1 MSDPTDPAKNK
12 PEASRFC
19 LFFFILALFQQTSQ
33 ALDIPAVKAEGQLT
47 MKSAESRPSQG
58 LIINW
63 DCTEWFVTRPP
74 EEMTVAGLQALVDQ
88 YVGTQV
94 SPIFFNPTSQRT
106 AYASKVRESFW
117 DKNEEVDNSLVRNT
131 RLLHEKG
138 IDPYRIWIARC
149 REKGISPWLS
159 MRMND
164 LHNTEDP
171 NSYIHSSF
179 WREHPDYRRVPGSK
193 RPYGDQALD
202 YAIKEVRDYQMAA
215 VRELLER
222 YDPDGLEL
230 DWMRSF
236 YHFKP
241 GHEKQGA
248 QIALDFIR
256 QVRQLADE
264 WALRRGHPVK
274 LAARV
279 PAVPEHA
286 RGLGLDGI
294 AWARAGLVDMLVT
307 TPFWETADF
316 DIPMERWR
324 ELLGPQADNV
334 ILAAG
339 MEGNIRGCPR
349 PSVAIVNDRETMRG
363 FTAAMLDR
371 GADQIYLFNHF
382 TTPSSQGRGSIF
394 HEAGRLETVIGKPRR
409 HIVTFHDTMP
419 PGVVRPALLPSVL
432 RHPMTPAQFRIYT
445 GPALSRGKITIRV
458 GLAEKPHVH
467 EVRLAARMNSVEC
480 TPLTDNTNIK
490 EFPESKRVRQSMSAA
505 RRAATAATAVKRVL
519 QFDAPVSALQRGYNL
534 VEVFLTQETEQT
546 IVWVEVYVV
555 PDA

>member
-1 MSDPTDPAKNK
+1 M
-12 PEASRFC
+12 
-19 LFFFILALFQQTSQ
+19 
-33 ALDIPAVKAEGQLT
+33 
-47 MKSAESRPSQG
+47 
-58 LIINW
+58 
-63 DCTEWFVTRPP
+63 
-74 EEMTVAGLQALVDQ
+74 
-88 YVGTQV
+88 

-117 DKNEEVDNSLVRNT
+117 DKNEKVDNLLVKNT
-131 RLLHEKG
+131 RLLYQKG
-138 IDPYRIWIARC
+138 IDPYQVWIARC

-164 LHNTEDP
+164 LHNTDDP
-171 NSYIHSSF
+171 NAYTHSSF
-179 WREHPDYRRVPGSK
+179 WREHPEYRRVPGSQ

-230 DWMRSF
+230 DWMRSP

-241 GHEKQGA
+241 GHERQGI
-248 QIALDFIR
+248 QVSLEFIR
-256 QVRQLADE
+256 QIRKLADE
-264 WALRRGHPVK
+264 WALRRGHPIK

-279 PAVPEHA
+279 PAVPEAA

-294 AWARAGLVDMLVT
+294 AWARAGLLDILVP

-324 ELLGPQADNV
+324 ELLGPQAGKV

-349 PSVAIVNDRETMRG
+349 PSVAIVNGPETMRG
-363 FTAAMLDR
+363 FAAAMLDR

-382 TTPSSQGRGSIF
+382 STPSSQGRGAIF
-394 HEAGRLETVIGKPRR
+394 HEAGRLETVVDKPRR
-409 HIVTFHDTMP
+409 HIVTFHDTVP
-419 PGVVRPALLPSVL
+419 PGVVKPAPLPFVL
-432 RHPMTPAQFRIYT
+432 KHPIVPAQFRIYT
-445 GPALSRGKITIRV
+445 GPALSRGKVTIRV
-458 GLAEKPHVH
+458 GLAQKPDVN

-480 TPLTDNTNIK
+480 TPLTDCINLDK
-490 EFPESKRVRQSMSAA
+490 FPESKRVRQSMSAA
-505 RRAATAATAVKRVL
+505 RRAAIAATAVKRVL
-519 QFDAPVSALQRGYNL
+519 QFAAPVSALQRGYNL
-534 VEVFLTQETEQT
+534 AEVSLTQETEQK
-546 IVWVEVYVV
+546 IVWVEVYLV

>member
-1 MSDPTDPAKNK
+1 MQST
-12 PEASRFC
+12 
-19 LFFFILALFQQTSQ
+19 
-33 ALDIPAVKAEGQLT
+33 
-47 MKSAESRPSQG
+47 KSGKSQG

-63 DCTEWFVTRPP
+63 DCTQWFVTRPP

-94 SPIFFNPTSQRT
+94 STIFFNPTSQRT

-117 DKNEEVDNSLVRNT
+117 DGNEKVNNALVKNT
-131 RLLHEKG
+131 RLLHERG
-138 IDPYRIWIARC
+138 IDPYLVSIARC

-171 NSYIHSSF
+171 NSYIHNSF
-179 WREHPDYRRVPGSK
+179 WRKHPEFRRVPGSK

-202 YAIKEVRDYQMAA
+202 YGIKEVRDYQMAA

-241 GHEKQGA
+241 GHEKEGV
-248 QIALDFIR
+248 QIALDFMR
-256 QVRQLADE
+256 QVRQLTDE
-264 WALRRGHPVK
+264 WAQRRGHPIK

-286 RGLGLDGI
+286 RGFGLDGV
-294 AWARAGLVDMLVT
+294 AWARAGVVDILVP

-316 DIPMERWR
+316 DIPMDRWR
-324 ELLGPQADNV
+324 ELLGPHADKV
-334 ILAAG
+334 VLAAG

-349 PSVAIVNDRETMRG
+349 PSIAIVNDSETMRG
-363 FTAAMLDR
+363 FTAAMLER

-382 TTPSSQGRGSIF
+382 STPGSEGRGRIY
-394 HEAGRLETVIGKPRR
+394 HEAGRLETVLDKPRR
-409 HIVTFHDTMP
+409 HMVTFHDTVP
-419 PGVVRPALLPSVL
+419 PGVVRTALLPSVL
-432 RHPMTPAQFRIYT
+432 RHPTVPGQFRIYT
-445 GPALSRGKITIRV
+445 GPALDKGKVTLRI
-458 GLAEKPHVH
+458 GLAERPGVD
-467 EVRLAARMNSVEC
+467 EAILAARLNSVAC
-480 TPLTDNTNIK
+480 KPLADNANLDS
-490 EFPESKRVRQSMSAA
+490 FPQAKRVRQSMSAP
-505 RRAATAATAVKRVL
+505 RRATMTATAVKRVL
-519 QFDAPVSALQRGYNL
+519 QFAAPVASLQRGHNL
-534 VEVFLTQETEQT
+534 VEVFLTEVTEQT
-546 IVWVEVYVV
+546 IVWVEVYIV